1 MARARVTRIALG
13 SLGLLLLV
21 LMGVTG
27 WVLESDGVAVIETTT
42 PEGEVRSTHVWYARD
57 DTGLWLEAGT
67 PTNGWF
73 VDVGQNPIVTLVLPE
88 SSERYRAVAA
98 EGDAAHARLR
108 ALLREKYGF
117 RDWWVGS
124 LLVDSADSIAVRLDP
139 IRP

>member
-1 MARARVTRIALG
+1 MKPILQLALDFVDLQRALKNAK
-13 SLGLLLLV
+13 
-21 LMGVTG
+21 
-27 WVLESDGVAVIETTT
+27 EGVA
-42 PEGEVRSTHVWYARD
+42 GGAD
-57 DTGLWLEAGT
+57 WLEAGT

-88 SSERYRAVAA
+88 SSERYRAVVA
-98 EGDAAHARLR
+98 EGDAAHAHLR